1 MLLLEKFEKQYVKD
15 LVKILNTDDVLK
27 ERLCPSVVDKIT
39 EDEFWIK
46 TNDWITKRN
55 SKYFVIL
62 INGAVCGTISLSK
75 VRNGVFNCGYWLASP
90 YWGQHWGTQAFNMV
104 LAEARRHGIH
114 ILHGHIPIN
123 NIVSYNIW
131 RNEKAS
137 FEKKGN
143 QYIATLTL

>member
-1 MLLLEKFEKQYVKD
+1 MLQLEKFEKQYVKD

-75 VRNGVFNCGYWLASP
+75 VRNGVFNCGYWLEVRIGDSI
-90 YWGQHWGTQAFNMV
+90 G
-104 LAEARRHGIH
+104 ERRHLIWFWTKLEDMEYIFYMGIY
-114 ILHGHIPIN
+114 L
-123 NIVSYNIW
+123 
-131 RNEKAS
+131 
-137 FEKKGN
+137 
-143 QYIATLTL
+143 